1 MKKGWRERLL
11 VAYIKLAG
19 QAGQGGQQP
28 FVRLAEE
35 DRARYAREMDAYT
48 PSAAFLAELADAKTD
63 PKHGESG
70 TPGRCAVV
78 HAVHVTALHRAFA
91 RL

>member
-28 FVRLAEE
+28 FIRLAEE
-35 DRARYAREMDAYT
+35 DSTRYARE
-48 PSAAFLAELADAKTD
+48 
-63 PKHGESG
+63 
-70 TPGRCAVV
+70 V
-78 HAVHVTALHRAFA
+78 
-91 RL
+91 